1 MEPLLLWESSK
12 YYILSVCVFVAFGIQ
27 HALIMQQVVICGLP
41 PSTIFSTL
49 PHKRQDFRKK
59 IIDNEMCVS
68 ILSKLM
74 SEKFS
79 ILRRNERDVIKNVKY
94 PLFLSNFREN

>member
-1 MEPLLLWESSK
+1 VVCPPLQYFQL
-12 YYILSVCVFVAFGIQ
+12 Y
-27 HALIMQQVVICGLP
+27 LIKGK
-41 PSTIFSTL
+41 IFE
-49 PHKRQDFRKK
+49 KK
-59 IIDNEMCVS
+59 IIDTEMCVS

-74 SEKFS
+74 SKKFS